1 MRSVFSLIGEHDC
14 AINDRTP
21 TLLTALMTIHKKNT
35 QMASGPPEHHVDRE
49 GRRLADRSWN
59 FVVAAEKRVVITG
72 LYRAYLHGVTLSA
85 WEEQIK
91 SPSSSSTIL
100 SKLQSISSFSP
111 AGSWPVAQMAAFN
124 PFGVYMQIA
133 QQWQKTC
140 SDAMGVWANA
150 NKPISWRT

>member
-14 AINDRTP
+14 AINDHTP

-85 WEEQIK
+85 SGRYVNALSQPAA
-91 SPSSSSTIL
+91 SASSGVQNHRLPLPTSIL
-100 SKLQSISSFSP
+100 TL
-111 AGSWPVAQMAAFN
+111 A
-124 PFGVYMQIA
+124 
-133 QQWQKTC
+133 
-140 SDAMGVWANA
+140 
-150 NKPISWRT
+150 